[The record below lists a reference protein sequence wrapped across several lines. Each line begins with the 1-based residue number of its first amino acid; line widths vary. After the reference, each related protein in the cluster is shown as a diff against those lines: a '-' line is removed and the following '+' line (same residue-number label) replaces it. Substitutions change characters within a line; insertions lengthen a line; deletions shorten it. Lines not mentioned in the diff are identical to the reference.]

1 MNSEDLAKMLTGSEY
16 PLRLS
21 KDIKQLAKDN
31 GLVIVRGG
39 SDDLMMFDGAINDE
53 VGVFDGGIA
62 LVYKGGLLE
71 EREQM
76 ETDEELEIWFNN
88 KKVAKQI
95 EAFWDR
101 GEYTWSYE
109 SEIPHSTFE
118 VKEDDE
124 VYCLGMVFSINDL

>member
-1 MNSEDLAKMLTGSEY
+1 MNSEDLAKMLTGSEH

-21 KDIKQLAKDN
+21 KDVKQLAKDN

-39 SDDLMMFDGAINDE
+39 SDDLMVFDGAINDE
-53 VGVFDGGIA
+53 VGVYDGGIA
-62 LVYKGGLLE
+62 FVYKGGVLE

-88 KKVAKQI
+88 KKVAKKI

-101 GEYTWSYE
+101 GEYAWSYE

-118 VKEDDE
+118 VKEGDE